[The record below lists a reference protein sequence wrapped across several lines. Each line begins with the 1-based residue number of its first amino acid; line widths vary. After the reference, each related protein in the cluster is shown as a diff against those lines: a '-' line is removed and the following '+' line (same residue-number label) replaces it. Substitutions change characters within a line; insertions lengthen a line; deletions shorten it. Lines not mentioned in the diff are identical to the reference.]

1 MSGNEKRELKNL
13 PINHSLHEIDRQQFL
28 TRNYPEVEELGF
40 CLIILSHNNVP
51 NDRYK
56 LVMDTILYQDYNNY
70 HIIFIDDAST
80 DATSELTRNYM
91 K

>member
-1 MSGNEKRELKNL
+1 MARK
-13 PINHSLHEIDRQQFL
+13 
-28 TRNYPEVEELGF
+28 YPEVEELAF

-56 LVMDTILYQDYNNY
+56 FVMDTIFYQDYENY

-80 DATSELTRNYM
+80 DATTEHTRNYIN
-91 K
+91 